1 MDDLNLDNND
11 KQNVII
17 EINKSVEDTL
27 YDDDQIVSKEDDT
40 LVVKKDKKK
49 KYKIKNKNK
58 NKKKLTWKYLTKK
71 EKIIYISIISAIIL
85 IIIFI
90 IIYFM
95 FIKKQKKVDTPVKEE
110 IIIEKDNYIYNNGVL
125 EFLDKDDKIIG
136 KYECENKDEEKC
148 FVAYYSDDN
157 LSDLPKYVDQNGKQI
172 NRLSSIYNNNFVFVQ
187 DGKYISLYDIS
198 KKEKNGTYETINKGE
213 TSNNLVVFK
222 DDKGK
227 YGLLE
232 ILENKYNILIEAKF
246 DYLEIY
252 NSSDK
257 FIASD
262 DQGNFLIDKNGLVL
276 TSYIKGN
283 IKSFNGR
290 FIVTSDTDYYI
301 YDYNANKVLPNSYDC
316 IKLDEDFVF
325 TINNRKM
332 IIYDNKLNKLN
343 ESAIK
348 LQNNDFDI
356 NYIFDDKNILKETEK
371 PFEYELNGSTLMI
384 DVDGKESKINIY
396 EGAIN
401 TKYDYINY
409 YDGVLYF
416 YSDIDKTTLIGS
428 YKCKNKNTITSK
440 NDEYYNCI
448 IAKES
453 NILSNEDSLGYIPI
467 INGNYAYIKDS
478 KDDQNIIAL
487 YDLTSS
493 KTLSEY
499 NEVETG
505 ISSEKITLAT
515 SINSLIFAK
524 NTSGGYGVITFNTN
538 GPVGVISFNDTKG
551 TDNNEPS
558 GKTLSISYLKDYL
571 LVKREKRN
579 FLYDKIG
586 NEIASSIFDII
597 DYLGNYMTIKDNNKY
612 LVYSLKG
619 QIISDEGK
627 YISLKDNYFVL
638 ITDKN
643 KLNIYSYIDGKKPL
657 LNTDLLIDNEN
668 IENSFEINET
678 DNNYIIT
685 IINKN
690 EKKNYLFD
698 KSTGNLL
705 AGDSGE
711 E

>member
-1 MDDLNLDNND
+1 MDDLNLDNDD

-27 YDDDQIVSKEDDT
+27 YDEDQIVSEENT
-40 LVVKKDKKK
+40 LIVKKDKKK
-49 KYKIKNKNK
+49 KNKVNK
-58 NKKKLTWKYLTKK
+58 NKKKFSWKNLTKK
-71 EKIIYISIISAIIL
+71 EKTIYILVISVILL
-85 IIIFI
+85 IIIFV
-90 IIYFM
+90 IIYFK
-95 FIKKQKKVDTPVKEE
+95 FIKKPNKINTPVKEE
-110 IIIEKDNYIYNNGVL
+110 IIIEKDNYIYNNGIL
-125 EFLDKDDKIIG
+125 EFLDKDDKILG

-148 FVAYYSDDN
+148 FVAYYSNDN
-157 LSDLPKYVDQNGKQI
+157 ISDLPKYVDQSGKQI
-172 NRLSSIYNNNFVFVQ
+172 NRLSQIYNNNFVFVQ
-187 DGKYISLYDIS
+187 DGNYISLYDIA
-198 KKEKNGTYETINKGE
+198 KKEKKGTYETIKNGE

-232 ILENKYNILIEAKF
+232 ILENNYNILIDAKF

-252 NSSDK
+252 NSPDK

-262 DQGNFLIDKNGLVL
+262 DEGNFLVDKNGLVL
-276 TSYIKGN
+276 TSYFKGN

-290 FIVTSDTDYYI
+290 FIVTYDTDYYI
-301 YDYNANKVLPNSYDC
+301 YDYNANKVLPDSYDN
-316 IKLDEDFVF
+316 IKLDEEFVF

-348 LQNNDFDI
+348 IQDNNFDI

-371 PFEYELNGSTLMI
+371 PFEYELKGSSLII
-384 DVDGKESKINIY
+384 DVDGKETKINVY
-396 EGAIN
+396 EGVIN

-409 YDGVLYF
+409 YDGVLYI
-416 YSDIDKTTLIGS
+416 YSDIDKISLIGS

-440 NDEYYNCI
+440 NDEYYNCM
-448 IAKES
+448 IAKEN
-453 NILSNEDSLGYIPI
+453 NILSNNENIGYIPI
-467 INGNYAYIKDS
+467 INGNYVYIKDS
-478 KDDQNIIAL
+478 KDDQNNIVL
-487 YDLTSS
+487 YDLTSL

-505 ISSEKITLAT
+505 ISAEKITHVT
-515 SINSLIFAK
+515 SINSLIFAE
-524 NTSGGYGVITFNTN
+524 NTSGGYGAITFSTN
-538 GPVGVISFNDTKG
+538 GPVGVIAFNDTKG
-551 TDNNEPS
+551 SDNYEPS
-558 GKTLSISYLKDYL
+558 GKTLSISYLKDYIY
-571 LVKREKRN
+571 VKREKRN

-586 NEIASSIFDII
+586 NEIATSIFEIV

-619 QIISDEGK
+619 QIISNEGK

-638 ITDKN
+638 VTNDN
-643 KLNIYSYIDGKKPL
+643 KLNIYSYIDGKKKL
-657 LNTDLLIDNEN
+657 LNTDLLISSEN

-698 KSTGNLL
+698 KSTGKLL
-705 AGDSGE
+705 TEDNGE

>member
-27 YDDDQIVSKEDDT
+27 YDEDQIVSEENT
-40 LVVKKDKKK
+40 LIVKKDKKK
-49 KYKIKNKNK
+49 KNKVNK
-58 NKKKLTWKYLTKK
+58 NKKKFSWNNLTKK
-71 EKIIYISIISAIIL
+71 EKIIYISVISVILL
-85 IIIFI
+85 IIIFV
-90 IIYFM
+90 IIYFK
-95 FIKKQKKVDTPVKEE
+95 FVKKTKKINTPVKEE

-125 EFLDKDDKIIG
+125 EFLDKDDKILG

-148 FVAYYSDDN
+148 FVAYYSNDN
-157 LSDLPKYVDQNGKQI
+157 LSDLPKYVDQSGKQI
-172 NRLSSIYNNNFVFVQ
+172 NRLSQIYNNNFVFVQ
-187 DGKYISLYDIS
+187 DGNFISLYDIA
-198 KKEKNGTYETINKGE
+198 KKEKKGTYETINKGE

-232 ILENKYNILIEAKF
+232 ILENNYNILIDAKF

-262 DQGNFLIDKNGLVL
+262 DEGNFLVDKNGLVL
-276 TSYIKGN
+276 TSYFKGN

-290 FIVTSDTDYYI
+290 FIVTYDTDYYI
-301 YDYNANKVLPNSYDC
+301 YDYNANKVLPDSYDN
-316 IKLDEDFVF
+316 IKLDEEFVF

-348 LQNNDFDI
+348 LQDNNFDI

-371 PFEYELNGSTLMI
+371 PFEYELKGSSLII
-384 DVDGKESKINIY
+384 DVDGKETKINVY
-396 EGAIN
+396 EGVIN

-409 YDGVLYF
+409 YDGVLYI
-416 YSDIDKTTLIGS
+416 YSDIDKTSLIGS

-440 NDEYYNCI
+440 NDEYYNCM
-448 IAKES
+448 IAKEN
-453 NILSNEDSLGYIPI
+453 NILSNNENIGYIPI
-467 INGNYAYIKDS
+467 INGNYVYIKDS
-478 KDDQNIIAL
+478 KDDQNIIVL
-487 YDLTSS
+487 YDLTSL

-499 NEVETG
+499 NEVETS
-505 ISSEKITLAT
+505 ISSEKITHVT

-524 NTSGGYGVITFNTN
+524 NTSGGYGAITFSTN
-538 GPVGVISFNDTKG
+538 GPVGVIAFNDTKG
-551 TDNNEPS
+551 SDNYEPS
-558 GKTLSISYLKDYL
+558 GKTLSISYLKDYIY
-571 LVKREKRN
+571 VKREKRN

-586 NEIASSIFDII
+586 NEIATSIFEIV

-619 QIISDEGK
+619 QIISNEGK

-638 ITDKN
+638 VTNDN
-643 KLNIYSYIDGKKPL
+643 KLNIYSYIDGKKKL
-657 LNTDLLIDNEN
+657 LNTDLLISSEN

-698 KSTGNLL
+698 KSTGKLL
-705 AGDSGE
+705 TEDNGE

>member
-1 MDDLNLDNND
+1 MDDLNLDNDD

-27 YDDDQIVSKEDDT
+27 YDEDQIVSEENT
-40 LVVKKDKKK
+40 LIVKKDKKK
-49 KYKIKNKNK
+49 KNKVNK
-58 NKKKLTWKYLTKK
+58 NKKKFSWKNLTKK
-71 EKIIYISIISAIIL
+71 EKIIYISVISVILL
-85 IIIFI
+85 IIIFV
-90 IIYFM
+90 IIYFK
-95 FIKKQKKVDTPVKEE
+95 FIKKPNKINTPVKEE

-125 EFLDKDDKIIG
+125 EFLDKDDKILG
-136 KYECENKDEEKC
+136 KYECENKDEKKC
-148 FVAYYSDDN
+148 FVAYYSNDN

-172 NRLSSIYNNNFVFVQ
+172 NRLSQIYNNNFVFVQ
-187 DGKYISLYDIS
+187 DGNYISLYDIA
-198 KKEKNGTYETINKGE
+198 KKEKKGTYETINKGE

-232 ILENKYNILIEAKF
+232 ILENNYNILIDAKF

-262 DQGNFLIDKNGLVL
+262 DEGNFLVDKNGLVL
-276 TSYIKGN
+276 TSYFKGN

-290 FIVTSDTDYYI
+290 FIVTYDTDYYI
-301 YDYNANKVLPNSYDC
+301 YDYNANKVLPDSYDN
-316 IKLDEDFVF
+316 IKLDEEFVF

-348 LQNNDFDI
+348 LQDNNFDI

-371 PFEYELNGSTLMI
+371 PFEYELKGSSLII
-384 DVDGKESKINIY
+384 DVDGKETKINVY
-396 EGAIN
+396 EGVIN

-409 YDGVLYF
+409 YDGVLYI
-416 YSDIDKTTLIGS
+416 YSDIDKTSVIGS

-440 NDEYYNCI
+440 NDEYYNCM
-448 IAKES
+448 IAKEN
-453 NILSNEDSLGYIPI
+453 NILSNNENIGYIPI
-467 INGNYAYIKDS
+467 INGNYVYIKDS
-478 KDDQNIIAL
+478 KDDQKNIVL
-487 YDLTSS
+487 YDLTSL
-493 KTLSEY
+493 KILSEY

-505 ISSEKITLAT
+505 ISAEKITHVT

-524 NTSGGYGVITFNTN
+524 NTSGGYGAITFSTN
-538 GPVGVISFNDTKG
+538 GPVGVIAFNDTKG
-551 TDNNEPS
+551 SDNYEPS
-558 GKTLSISYLKDYL
+558 GKTLSISYLKDYIY
-571 LVKREKRN
+571 VKREKRN

-586 NEIASSIFDII
+586 NEIATSIFEIV

-619 QIISDEGK
+619 QIISNEGK

-638 ITDKN
+638 VTNDN
-643 KLNIYSYIDGKKPL
+643 KLNIYSYIDGKKKL
-657 LNTDLLIDNEN
+657 LNTDLLISSEN

-698 KSTGNLL
+698 KSTGKLL
-705 AGDSGE
+705 TEDNGE